1 MMYGKGATSSKNVEN
16 IETGKEMKLSVL
28 IVDDDPII
36 RKIHRVL
43 LSKFTTEIQV
53 AENGKEAVELYRS
66 GALFDLVLMDKDMP
80 IMNGLE
86 VFFLFFFK

>member
-1 MMYGKGATSSKNVEN
+1 MMFGKGATSSKSMEI
-16 IETGKEMKLSVL
+16 IEILKEMKFSVL

-43 LSKFTTEIQV
+43 LSKFTTEILV
-53 AENGKEAVELYRS
+53 AENGKEAVDRYRS
-66 GALFDLVLMDKDMP
+66 GALFDLVLMDMDMP

-86 VFFLFFFK
+86 VCFLK

>member
-1 MMYGKGATSSKNVEN
+1 MFGKGATSSKSMEI
-16 IETGKEMKLSVL
+16 IEILKEMKFSVL

-53 AENGKEAVELYRS
+53 AENGKEAVDRYRS
-66 GALFDLVLMDKDMP
+66 GALFDLVLMDMDMP

-86 VFFLFFFK
+86 VCFLK

>member
-1 MMYGKGATSSKNVEN
+1 MTYGKGATSSKNMGN
-16 IETGKEMKLSVL
+16 IETGKEMKFSVL

-86 VFFLFFFK
+86 VIFFK